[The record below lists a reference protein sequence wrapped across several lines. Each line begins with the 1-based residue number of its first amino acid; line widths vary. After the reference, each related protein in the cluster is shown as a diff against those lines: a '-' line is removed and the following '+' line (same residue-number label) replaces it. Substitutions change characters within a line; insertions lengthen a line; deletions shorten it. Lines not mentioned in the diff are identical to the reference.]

1 MPRPIAVITE
11 SLDAEPAS
19 WLAERAILEH
29 VSPESRRFEELAPEI
44 DALLVRTYT
53 RVDKALLGR
62 LPTLQ
67 VVGRA
72 GVGLDNIDVV
82 ACRDRGI
89 EVVHTPEANTQAVVE
104 YVVCLLADAL
114 RPRVVLPG
122 VVSTERWHE
131 LRREVV
137 AGREMAECTLGV
149 LGAGRIGRRVAEV
162 ATAIGF
168 RVLWNDLRPA
178 SSLPGVA
185 GEPTEAE
192 TLFAESDVITI
203 HVDGRPGNRHL
214 VGERLLRLLK
224 SEATLLNTSR
234 GMVID
239 AHALARHLANHP
251 GSQALL
257 DVHDPEPIAADNPLL
272 GLANAHLMPHLASR
286 TRTATRNM
294 SWVVRDV
301 WRVLEG
307 EPPRHPAPSSDAD
320 PDATPDATPVAT
332 PDSRRRPDS
341 GPAS

>member
-1 MPRPIAVITE
+1 
-11 SLDAEPAS
+11 
-19 WLAERAILEH
+19 
-29 VSPESRRFEELAPEI
+29 
-44 DALLVRTYT
+44 
-53 RVDKALLGR
+53 
-62 LPTLQ
+62 
-67 VVGRA
+67 
-72 GVGLDNIDVV
+72 
-82 ACRDRGI
+82 
-89 EVVHTPEANTQAVVE
+89 
-104 YVVCLLADAL
+104 
-114 RPRVVLPG
+114 
-122 VVSTERWHE
+122 
-131 LRREVV
+131 
-137 AGREMAECTLGV
+137 
-149 LGAGRIGRRVAEV
+149 
-162 ATAIGF
+162 
-168 RVLWNDLRPA
+168 VLWNDLRPA

-224 SEATLLNTSR
+224 TEATLLNTSR

-257 DVHDPEPIAADNPLL
+257 DVHDPEPIVADNPLL

-307 EPPRHPAPSSDAD
+307 EAPRHPAPRPNADPDAA
-320 PDATPDATPVAT
+320 PDATPDAK
-332 PDSRRRPDS
+332 RRPDS